1 MCTWCNIM
9 FLIIKIILLV
19 ESAYQSNNLLFK
31 QVVQILGDKF
41 PYKLISKKI
50 DCKYLAI
57 ILLLCWLTISSMLLL
72 YL

>member
-1 MCTWCNIM
+1 M
-9 FLIIKIILLV
+9 FLIITIILTVLY
-19 ESAYQSNNLLFK
+19 AYQSNHFLFK

-57 ILLLCWLTISSMLLL
+57 ILLLC
-72 YL
+72 